1 MFFLLLLIT
10 FLLALAVSLTV
21 NKAFSKPLISIL
33 DRVIADEISAAWH
46 KYLQFAIIVVG
57 VSSGVRIHQLE
68 RYITPMMYR
77 EKGDTIL
84 ALTTDRWVLELYR
97 TLIGTLQGI
106 AWLLLVFFIFAL
118 IAFVIVRLSEMRR
131 DQTS

>member
-1 MFFLLLLIT
+1 MFFLLLIIT
-10 FLLALAVSLTV
+10 FLIALAVSLTV

-46 KYLQFAIIVVG
+46 KYLQVAIIVVG

-68 RYITPMMYR
+68 RYITPMLR
-77 EKGDTIL
+77 ERGETIL

-97 TLIGTLQGI
+97 TVIGTLQGI

-131 DQTS
+131 DQAS